1 RLRNNT
7 KFLHP
12 TQSLPVGCSPAPTPT
27 SPPSSSLTSGDPL
40 VRILPRRLPPMSL
53 HSSNDSG
60 FCNDGPPPPLPAL
73 LSPTSPG
80 FSPRDSISED
90 GKPKENMFSS
100 VKLRRV
106 VTNDR
111 SAPMIS

>member
-1 RLRNNT
+1 
-7 KFLHP
+7 
-12 TQSLPVGCSPAPTPT
+12 
-27 SPPSSSLTSGDPL
+27 
-40 VRILPRRLPPMSL
+40 MSL

-60 FCNDGPPPPLPAL
+60 FCNDGPPPPLPPTL

-80 FSPRDSISED
+80 FSPREGANED
-90 GKPKENMFSS
+90 AKPKENMFSS

-106 VTNDR
+106 ITNDR

>member
-1 RLRNNT
+1 MRT
-7 KFLHP
+7 PGKFLHP
-12 TQSLPVGCSPAPTPT
+12 TQSLSVSGSPTPSPT
-27 SPPSSSLTSGDPL
+27 SPAGAPMTSGDPL

-80 FSPRDSISED
+80 FSPRDAANED
-90 GKPKENMFSS
+90 IKPKENMFSS
-100 VKLRRV
+100 VKLRRTI
-106 VTNDR
+106 TNDR
-111 SAPMIS
+111 SAPMII